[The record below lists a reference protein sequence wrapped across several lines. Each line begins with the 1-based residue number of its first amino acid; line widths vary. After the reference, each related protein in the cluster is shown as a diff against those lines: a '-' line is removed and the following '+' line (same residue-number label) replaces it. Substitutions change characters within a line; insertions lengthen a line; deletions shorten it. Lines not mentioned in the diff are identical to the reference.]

1 MRLHNLPTREQC
13 GVTTFG
19 CIWREGEL
27 EREGAFTLRNRDG
40 STVPVQSRVTAYWP
54 DGSVKWSAHTADASL
69 MSETVDLEM
78 GASVAIGSSIA
89 VMMSGEG
96 GFCVSSSRLSL
107 TIPPGGP
114 FLFTD
119 LVVDGAT
126 RVNKAFPVL
135 QIERREESGREE
147 TRTVCEYEGNITD
160 VTVEEE
166 GPVQVVIKYEGIH
179 HHHARGEELIPF
191 VIRLSITDDGL
202 RFVHTFLYDGVE
214 TRDFLKGIGI
224 SFLSP
229 LSGAPYNRHIR
240 FLGDAGSFHE
250 SSANLLSWRPRIP
263 EAIYASQC
271 AGERLRLQGE
281 ARSLV
286 ERILP
291 DMPHWDSYAICQ
303 DSPTHFSIT
312 KKLDLPHVCS
322 LSCLHG
328 AQARGGLSV
337 GGENGWLA
345 FTIRDF
351 SKRHPSGYTV
361 SGLTS
366 AEVRTDL
373 YFYSPV
379 ADAFDFRHY
388 TDRGYNQVYYEGYD
402 FFGASAYGIAA
413 TSECALTWGEGVI
426 ASEHALM
433 SFTNRLDK
441 PPLYVGESA
450 FYHERRAFGPW
461 SLPSHESE
469 MERWLEAEL
478 DKAVAFYAKEV
489 EQRHWTGLFDYGDFM
504 HTYDRERHVW
514 RYDMGGYA
522 WDNTELVPTLWLWL
536 AFLRSGREEI
546 FTLAEKMSRHASETD
561 MYHFGPYK
569 GLGSRH
575 NVRHWGCPCKEARIA
590 MAAHHRYFYYLTGDR
605 RMEDIFSELKDNEL
619 TFLVKDPLGEF
630 YDKEKMVYP
639 SHARSGPDWSSLCS
653 NWMTEW
659 ERFNDD
665 AYREKIMIGIRDI
678 EAAPLSLVSGPDFE
692 FDPESVHL
700 RYIGEKTTG
709 GTHLQICMGAPSI
722 WMEMADL
729 LDYEQWKRM
738 MADYGRF
745 YFLPR
750 QQQLEESGGLI
761 GDREFSLPFM
771 ASAMG
776 AYGAWYLDDRETAD
790 RVWATLLG
798 SLLTGDDES
807 GFAVKQVEDAGNRA
821 VLEEIPWI
829 STNFAAQWCLNVII
843 CLAFIPDA
851 LPPTLEEARRL
862 LSDHGQGGFRNA

>member
-1 MRLHNLPTREQC
+1 MRLHNLPGREQA
-13 GVTTFG
+13 GLTTFG
-19 CIWREGEL
+19 CIWSEGEL
-27 EREGAFTLRNRDG
+27 ERDSAFTLRNRDG
-40 STVPVQSRVTAYWP
+40 STLPVQSRVTAYWP

-69 MSETVDLEM
+69 MSETVDLAAGDPTPSADPVVVERAED
-78 GASVAIGSSIA
+78 GKLR
-89 VMMSGEG
+89 
-96 GFCVSSSRLSL
+96 VSSHRLSL
-107 TIPPGGP
+107 TIPPSGP

-119 LVVDGAT
+119 LVADGRQ
-126 RVNKAFPVL
+126 RVNKALPIL
-135 QIERREESGREE
+135 QIERRVESEAEE
-147 TRTVCEYEGNITD
+147 TRTACEYVGSITA
-160 VTVEEE
+160 VTVEEA
-166 GPVQVVIKYEGIH
+166 GPVQAIIKYEGIH
-179 HHHARGEELIPF
+179 QHATSGEQLIPF
-191 VIRLSITDDGL
+191 IIRLFIGGDGV
-202 RFVHTFLYDGVE
+202 RVVHTFLYDGVE

-229 LSGAPYNRHIR
+229 ISGEVYNRHIR

-250 SSANLLSWRPRIP
+250 SSANLLAWRPRLP
-263 EAIYASQC
+263 AAIYAAQC
-271 AGERLRLQGE
+271 AGERLQPEGE
-281 ARSLV
+281 VLCDI
-286 ERILP
+286 ERILS
-291 DMPHWDSYAICQ
+291 DMPHWDAYAICQ

-322 LSCLHG
+322 LPCLHG
-328 AQARGGLSV
+328 SQARGGLSA
-337 GGENGWLA
+337 GGENGWLSFA
-345 FTIRDF
+345 IRDF

-366 AEVRTDL
+366 TQVRTDL
-373 YFYSPV
+373 WFYSPV

-402 FFGASAYGIAA
+402 FFGASAYGIGA
-413 TSECALTWGEGVI
+413 TSECALSWGEGVI
-426 ASEHALM
+426 ASEPALL
-433 SFTNRLDK
+433 SFSTRVDK
-441 PPLYVGESA
+441 PPVYVGESA
-450 FYHERRAFGPW
+450 FYHERRAFGYW
-461 SLPSHESE
+461 SLPSEESE
-469 MERWLEAEL
+469 TEVWLEAEL
-478 DKAVAFYAKEV
+478 DKAVSFYIKEV

-569 GLGSRH
+569 ALGSRH

-619 TFLVKDPLGEF
+619 TFLVKDPLAAF
-630 YDKEKMVYP
+630 YDKSEMVYP

-653 NWMTEW
+653 NWMTQW
-659 ERFNDD
+659 ERFNDE

-678 EAAPLSLVSGPDFE
+678 EDAPLKLVSGPDFE
-692 FDPESVHL
+692 FDPKTVRL
-700 RYIGEKTTG
+700 RYIGENTTG

-729 LDYEQWKRM
+729 LGYEHWKRM

-750 QQQLEESGGLI
+750 AQQVEESGGLI
-761 GDREFSLPFM
+761 GQREFSLPFM

-790 RVWATLLG
+790 RVWAVLLG
-798 SLLTGDDES
+798 SLLTADDDN
-807 GFAVKQVEDAGNRA
+807 GFAVDLVTDAGNRA
-821 VLEEIPWI
+821 VLEEIAWI
-829 STNFAAQWCLNVII
+829 STNFAAQWCLNVIM
-843 CLAFIPDA
+843 CLDFIRDA
-851 LPPTLEEARRL
+851 LPPTLQDARRL
-862 LSDHGQGGFRNA
+862 LAAHGQGGFRHA